1 MANRSRHDLS
11 EVSANKSICRW
22 SDSTST
28 REILSAY
35 EEKLEFK
42 DDKEPTLNNISVT
55 GLKQFARKADQNSV
69 MQAVDLVAFRT
80 LGFHTENKDF
90 KEQESVKS
98 LFKSVKDLIEEGVD
112 YLHTGCPLFDQVLNG
127 GLRCGVITEI
137 SGESGAGK
145 SQVCL
150 HLASIAAIQHIPVIY
165 LQTEATFPISRL
177 KQILSSRCESSED
190 IEESMNRI
198 YIMKI
203 HNYTHMLS
211 LLDNHIQ
218 PLIQEKEVKLLIVD
232 SITAL
237 VRGDKDIENISE
249 RTEILNNL
257 GNMIKVLSTKHQ
269 LATLLVNQVSSVI
282 NYPGYTFGRK
292 VIPCLGPY
300 WSSFINTRLFIAK
313 TELAVYKKQ
322 IPGLEADTILRS
334 LEVDFSSY
342 LEENFFNFIVTT
354 CGIMD
359 INIAD

>member
-1 MANRSRHDLS
+1 MANRSRLDLS
-11 EVSANKSICRW
+11 ESSANKSVCRW
-22 SDSTST
+22 SDSTSS
-28 REILSAY
+28 REILNAF

-42 DDKEPTLNNISVT
+42 DDKEPTIHNISES
-55 GLKQFARKADQNSV
+55 GLKHFARKADSRIV
-69 MQAVDLVAFRT
+69 KKAVDLAAFNA
-80 LGFHTENKDF
+80 LGFPTEDKDF
-90 KEQESVKS
+90 KEQECVQS
-98 LFKSVKDLIEEGVD
+98 LFKSVKDLVEEGVD
-112 YLHTGCPLFDQVLNG
+112 YLDTGCPLFNQVLNG

-150 HLASIAAIQHIPVIY
+150 HLASVAALQHIPVIY

-177 KQILSSRCESSED
+177 KQILSSRCESDED

-198 YIMKI
+198 FIMKI

-237 VRGDKDIENISE
+237 VRGDKDIENITE
-249 RTEILNNL
+249 RTEVLNNL
-257 GNMIKVLSTKHQ
+257 GNRIKVLCTKHQ

-282 NYPGYTFGRK
+282 DYPGYTYGRK
-292 VIPCLGPY
+292 VIPSLGPY

-322 IPGLEADTILRS
+322 ISGLEADTLLRS

-342 LEENFFNFIVTT
+342 LEENFFNFIVTPS
-354 CGIMD
+354 GMMD